1 MSSRVV
7 TGSSQ
12 DGQLCLGAEPGQPVA
27 MSPKTESDIKCGHE
41 HFRLGVEL
49 AHTRR
54 SVLAPIAFPI
64 LYVQVKLNMIHQV
77 IGQISS
83 ANIKVG
89 ID

>member
-7 TGSSQ
+7 TGSGQ

-41 HFRLGVEL
+41 HFKLEVEL

-54 SVLAPIAFPI
+54 SLPAPIAFPI
-64 LYVQVKLNMIHQV
+64 LYVTMHNVNMHCIIRQA
-77 IGQISS
+77 IG
-83 ANIKVG
+83 
-89 ID
+89 

>member
-7 TGSSQ
+7 TDGSSQ

-41 HFRLGVEL
+41 HFKLGVEL

-54 SVLAPIAFPI
+54 SVPAPIAFPI
-64 LYVQVKLNMIHQV
+64 LYVTVQVKLNMHCIIRHA
-77 IGQISS
+77 IG
-83 ANIKVG
+83 
-89 ID
+89 

>member
-7 TGSSQ
+7 TGSTGSQ

-54 SVLAPIAFPI
+54 SVPAPIAFPI
-64 LYVQVKLNMIHQV
+64 LYVTVQVNALYYPSRYRINTF
-77 IGQISS
+77 G
-83 ANIKVG
+83 
-89 ID
+89 